1 MISAARPTPNE
12 IADRLTGR
20 SYLSYSA
27 INTYR
32 ACPLRYRFRY
42 LDGLP
47 EASVSASL
55 VFGSAIHRA
64 AQLHFDRLL
73 IGEPPPR
80 SDEMLTAYHDA
91 WRDQLEI
98 AQVRFSKGDDAA
110 SLSSL
115 AGRVLDAFCAS
126 PAAQPLGRILGVEE
140 ELRGAILPGIPDVL
154 GRIDLLTE
162 TDDAVV
168 ITDVKTSRSRW
179 SRNQAEEATEQLLL
193 YSELVKPLVPGKRIR
208 LRFIVL
214 TKTKGPIVDI
224 HDLPIEPQRVKRIL
238 RIVERV
244 WRAIESDSFYPTPSP
259 MQCTTCPYRGPCR
272 KWPG

>member
-80 SDEMLTAYHDA
+80 SDEMLMAYQDA
-91 WRDQLEI
+91 WHDQLEVT
-98 AQVRFSKGDDAA
+98 QVRFSKGDDAD
-110 SLSSL
+110 SLNSL

-140 ELRGAILPGIPDVL
+140 ELLGAILPGIPDVL

-224 HDLPIEPQRVKRIL
+224 HDLPTEPQRVKRIL

-272 KWPG
+272 QWPG